1 VTDTW
6 SVREDAGA
14 GAAESAVS
22 DAELDRMD
30 EHVRDLEY
38 IE

>member
-1 VTDTW
+1 MTDTW
-6 SVREDAGA
+6 SMRDDAGA
-14 GAAESAVS
+14 GATEPAVS

-30 EHVRDLEY
+30 EHVRD